1 MPAVD
6 DRFAYISCGTWSLV
20 GAELDKPVL
29 TEAGRTA
36 VFTNEPGVDGTV
48 RYLRNV
54 MGLWL
59 LQESL
64 RTWSAAGLRRSG
76 VPARR

>member
-1 MPAVD
+1 
-6 DRFAYISCGTWSLV
+6 
-20 GAELDKPVL
+20 
-29 TEAGRTA
+29 
-36 VFTNEPGVDGTV
+36 VDGTV